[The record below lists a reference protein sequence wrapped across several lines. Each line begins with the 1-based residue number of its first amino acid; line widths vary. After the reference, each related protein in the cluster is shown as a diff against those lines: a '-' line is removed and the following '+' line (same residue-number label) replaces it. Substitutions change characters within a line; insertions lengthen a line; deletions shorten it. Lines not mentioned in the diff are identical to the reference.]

1 LTTFLDNY
9 IKNVESVNIPGVV
22 AYTGAHVGSFV
33 GKGSWG
39 DPAKRKTISLQAIDM
54 IKSARNREWKSLQGG
69 ALAGLFQ

>member
-1 LTTFLDNY
+1 MTTFLDNY